1 MTHLKKNRFL
11 SLFLVLALALTM
23 LPTTAFAAELPEE
36 NHIHTEECVH
46 EQAESVPD
54 EEIELEPA
62 GETALES
69 EPEPGQD
76 EVTSE
81 EQDLYSGTIGDSSV
95 QWTFDP
101 SSGMLMISGSGGCE
115 RFSSAD
121 DQPWAHLRTQ
131 ISEVWFNDMD
141 TLQIYD
147 LAYWFEGCTALKSA
161 EIPYTTTVIGENSFA
176 GCAALER
183 VMFYHMEEP
192 FTVSATA
199 FYVDELTVLE
209 VGLIPSAESAVNVLY
224 THDWSQDNRA
234 THFID
239 VYGTVALATGYCSY
253 CKGTYS
259 YSVAYEQWT
268 SSVHCIRY
276 WCSNCGMDQCGGANA
291 GNHSYNNSGYCTYC
305 GYYNSAYDN
314 SSVCYHTSTYTTW
327 SGCNWY
333 KYCNSC
339 GTLVNSGTSHGT
351 YVYGSWTYYSTT
363 QHRRSYACSD
373 CGQGSYSYASHS
385 TSTKYAQYSSSQ
397 HTVGSY
403 CATCGSYVGSLT
415 YESHNFTYG
424 AWSNYSSSQHRR
436 TATCSDC
443 GYSTYEYA
451 SHSLSYGSWSSA
463 SDTEHS
469 RTASCSCGYS
479 TAETANHSFTYGAWA
494 SVSDTEHSRSKTCS
508 CGYSSTET
516 GSHTD
521 ADNDGSCDDCGYL
534 MSRFSVTVPATLNL
548 TVAKNGKVYA
558 ATSAQIV
565 NNSTGAVCVTSVK
578 LTAEN
583 GWQLVP
589 FATNMADE
597 KVDAKRIGF
606 ALNGAESDGS
616 AILPMSGS
624 WGIAKGTALSLD
636 YDAVV
641 SATSNPINEQV
652 LTVVFVLDWAA

>member
-1 MTHLKKNRFL
+1 MTHLKKSRFL
-11 SLFLVLALALTM
+11 SLFLVLALVLTM
-23 LPTTAFAAELPEE
+23 LPTAAFAAELPEDE
-36 NHIHTEECVH
+36 HIHTEDCYH
-46 EQAESVPD
+46 EQAESIPV
-54 EEIELEPA
+54 EEAELE
-62 GETALES
+62 LDS
-69 EPEPGQD
+69 EPEPEQ
-76 EVTSE
+76 VTE
-81 EQDLYSGTIGDSSV
+81 LTAEPDPYSGTIGDSCVEWS
-95 QWTFDP
+95 FDP

-115 RFSSAD
+115 RFSSGD

-131 ISEVWFNDMD
+131 ITEVWFYDMD
-141 TLQIYD
+141 ALQIYD
-147 LAYWFEGCTALKSA
+147 LAYWFEGCTALTSA

-176 GCAALER
+176 GCTALAR
-183 VMFYHMEEP
+183 VMFYHMDEP

-224 THDWSQDNRA
+224 THDWSLDNRA

-239 VYGTVALATGYCSY
+239 VYGMMVLASGYCPY

-259 YSVAYEQWT
+259 YTVAYEPWT
-268 SSVHCIRY
+268 SSEHCIRH
-276 WCSNCGMDQCGGANA
+276 WCSNCGLDQCGGVN
-291 GNHSYNNSGYCTYC
+291 GGSHTYNNSGSCTKC

-314 SSVCYHTSTYTTW
+314 SVCYHTSTYTTW

-339 GTLVNSGTSHGT
+339 GTLVSSGTSHGT

-363 QHRRSYACSD
+363 QHRRTYTCSD
-373 CGQGSYSYASHS
+373 CGQGSYSYGNHS

-424 AWSNYSSSQHRR
+424 AWSNYSSTQHRR

-451 SHSLSYGSWSSA
+451 SHSLSYGSWSSV
-463 SDTEHS
+463 SDTQHS

-479 TAETANHSFTYGAWA
+479 TTETANHSFTYGAWA
-494 SVSDTEHSRSKTCS
+494 SVSDAEHSRSKTCS
-508 CGYSSTET
+508 CGYSTTET
-516 GSHTD
+516 GGHMD
-521 ADNDGSCDDCGYL
+521 ADGDGSCDDCGYL

-548 TVAKNGKVYA
+548 TVAQNGTVYA

-578 LTAEN
+578 LSAEN
-583 GWQLVP
+583 DWQLVP
-589 FATNMADE
+589 YSTNMADE
-597 KVDAKRIGF
+597 KVDSKQIGF
-606 ALNGAESDGS
+606 ALNGAKSDGT
-616 AILPMSGS
+616 ATLPMSGS
-624 WGIAKGTALSLD
+624 WVIAKDGALSLD

-641 SATSNPINEQV
+641 SATSTSINEQV

>member
-1 MTHLKKNRFL
+1 MTHLKKSRFL
-11 SLFLVLALALTM
+11 SLFLVLALVLTM
-23 LPTTAFAAELPEE
+23 LPTAAFAAELPEDE
-36 NHIHTEECVH
+36 HIHTEECVH
-46 EQAESVPD
+46 EQTESVPD
-54 EEIELEPA
+54 EETELEPVE
-62 GETALES
+62 ETALES
-69 EPEPGQD
+69 EPEPNQD

-95 QWTFDP
+95 QWSFDP

-131 ISEVWFNDMD
+131 ITEVWFYDMD
-141 TLQIYD
+141 ALQIYD
-147 LAYWFEGCTALKSA
+147 LAFWFEGCTALKSA

-176 GCAALER
+176 GCTALAR

-199 FYVDELTVLE
+199 FYVDELAVLE

-224 THDWSQDNRA
+224 THDWSLDNRA

-239 VYGTVALATGYCSY
+239 VYGMMVLASGYCPY

-259 YSVAYEQWT
+259 YTVAYEPWT
-268 SSVHCIRY
+268 SSEHCIRH
-276 WCSNCGMDQCGGANA
+276 WCSNCGLDQCGGVN
-291 GNHSYNNSGYCTYC
+291 GGSHTYNNSGSCTKC

-314 SSVCYHTSTYTTW
+314 SVCYHTSTYTTW

-333 KYCNSC
+333 KYCSSC
-339 GTLVNSGTSHGT
+339 GALVSSGTSHGT
-351 YVYGSWTYYSTT
+351 YVYGAWTYYSST
-363 QHRRSYACSD
+363 QHRRSYTCSD
-373 CGQGSYSYASHS
+373 CGQGSYSYGYHS

-397 HTVGSY
+397 HSVGNY
-403 CATCGSYVGSLT
+403 CATCGSYIGSLT

-424 AWSNYSSSQHRR
+424 AWSNYSSTQHRR

-451 SHSLSYGSWSSA
+451 SHSLSYGSWSSV
-463 SDTEHS
+463 SDTQHS

-479 TAETANHSFTYGAWA
+479 TTETANHSFIYGAWA
-494 SVSDTEHSRSKTCS
+494 SVSDAEHSRSKTCS

-521 ADNDGSCDDCGYL
+521 TDDDGSCDDCSYL

-565 NNSTGAVCVTSVK
+565 NNSTGAIRVTNVTLS
-578 LTAEN
+578 TEN

-589 FATNMADE
+589 YSTNMADE
-597 KVDAKRIGF
+597 KVDSKQIGF

-616 AILPMSGS
+616 ATLPMSGS
-624 WGIAKGTALSLD
+624 WVIAKDSALSLD

-641 SATSNPINEQV
+641 SATSTPVNEQV